1 MNDLKKVNNT
11 ADLQKKAEISDLMN
25 ELIASHERCIELN
38 KKHKASPFI
47 SFGVK
52 GQLGESTASHENF
65 IVQMKGYQQRIYA

>member
-38 KKHKASPFI
+38 KKHKASPFS
-47 SFGVK
+47 SFKFK
-52 GQLGESTASHENF
+52 GQLDVSTAAHENL
-65 IVQMKGYQQRIYA
+65 IGQMKGHQQKVFA